1 MFRKLRAKGDSHAGI
16 ENIAVCNMEKASSIN
31 REKFKFREELFSFFV
46 FFFILCSFN
55 YRGSTSDTAESLY
68 SLPGK
73 VGAQG
78 VQDVKKVTDLFLDNC
93 NDKCDREKI
102 YLCGGSHGDIC
113 QLVLLDNFQMI
124 L

>member
-1 MFRKLRAKGDSHAGI
+1 MLVLKILQYVIWRRPLRSTERNSNLGK
-16 ENIAVCNMEKASSIN
+16 NYLV
-31 REKFKFREELFSFFV
+31 FFC

-78 VQDVKKVTDLFLDNC
+78 VQDVKKVTDLSLDNC

-102 YLCGGSHGDIC
+102 FLCGDSHGDLC